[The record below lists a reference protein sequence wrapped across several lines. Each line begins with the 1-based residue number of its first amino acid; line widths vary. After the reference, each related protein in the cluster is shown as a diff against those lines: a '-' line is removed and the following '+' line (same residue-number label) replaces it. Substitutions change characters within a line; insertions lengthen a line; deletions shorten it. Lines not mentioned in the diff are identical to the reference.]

1 MASNSSWLAAYEA
14 QKAAVLQK
22 MTTSKSETDSSA
34 IVSGASEFSGLV
46 DIESVKNFSKSTQV
60 TKLMNTLKKPHPI
73 PVKREVQ
80 PVQNPL
86 SSRSTSSSSTA
97 SWNVPTNQS
106 ASFHPTSSSSSASCN
121 GSANQSFST
130 HHQSASSKKN
140 NVHAGFGPNWNNGSA
155 SKFMATE
162 TFETSKA
169 GQSCGPLISDEKLLS
184 HSATANGVQ
193 TNAEVSNRKKKR
205 DNGEVPIKDLFKRV
219 KSDSTKNSADWAK
232 VCKLVMSYV
241 LIT

>member
-106 ASFHPTSSSSSASCN
+106 ASFHPTSSSSSA
-121 GSANQSFST
+121 NQSFST

-155 SKFMATE
+155 SKFLATE